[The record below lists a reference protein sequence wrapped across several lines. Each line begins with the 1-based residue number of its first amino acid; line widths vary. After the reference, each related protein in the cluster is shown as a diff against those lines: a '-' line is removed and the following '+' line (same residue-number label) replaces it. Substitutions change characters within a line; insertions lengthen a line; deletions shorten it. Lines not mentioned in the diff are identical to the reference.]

1 MPLVVRNLTLR
12 FHEPEE
18 NLRRQI
24 ARVLEIPPRAIRSFG
39 VIRRSVDARNH
50 EDIRRVYH
58 VECSIDGD
66 EQQLVKRGRPGQ
78 VALVVREKLPEI
90 PTGSAG
96 LPHRPVV
103 VGSGPAGLFAA
114 LLLAERGYMPLLLE
128 RGQDVPARHKALHLY
143 YTQGQFDP
151 ENNLLFGIG
160 GAGTYSDGKL
170 YSRTHDARNTY
181 VLETLVRFGAD
192 PNILIEAKPH
202 LGSDKLPGVCRRI
215 VEAIRAAGGE
225 VRYGARVSG
234 VELSD
239 NAAGTPQG
247 KTLRAIV
254 LEGGEKIP
262 CSVAL
267 FAIGH
272 SSRDTYR
279 FLHSTGVTMAA
290 KPFQMGVRIEHPQAM
305 INRNQHGP
313 LADTLPPADYT
324 LVAKNAGATCSTL
337 CGPDMFSFCMCPG
350 GTILPSNESPREICT
365 NGASSSQRDS
375 SFANSGLV
383 VTILPTAFADDP
395 IQGIAFQQKWEQLAY
410 QLSGSYA
417 VPAQR
422 APDFLANRPS
432 DGAMAV
438 SYPLGAK
445 SVDLRQMLPD
455 PVLQAL
461 IRGLPML
468 DRLVEGFASP
478 EGIITGP
485 ETRASSPVRIT
496 RDDVSRQSI
505 SVAGL
510 YPAGEGAGY
519 AGGIVSSATDGLK
532 SAEVIVALY
541 APLKK

>member
-1 MPLVVRNLTLR
+1 MALVVRNLTLR
-12 FHEPEE
+12 FNEPEE
-18 NLRRQI
+18 NLRKQI
-24 ARVLEIPPRAIRSFG
+24 ARVLEIPVQDIRSFG

-50 EDIRRVYH
+50 DDIRRVYH
-58 VECSIDGD
+58 VECSVDGD
-66 EQQLVKRGRPGQ
+66 EQKLLKRGRPGQ
-78 VALVVREKLPEI
+78 ITLVVREKFPEV
-90 PTGSAG
+90 PAGSAG
-96 LPHRPVV
+96 LPHRPVII
-103 VGSGPAGLFAA
+103 GSGPAGLFAA
-114 LLLAERGYMPLLLE
+114 LLLAERGYLPILLE

-170 YSRTHDARNTY
+170 YSRTHDPRNTY

-192 PNILIEAKPH
+192 PNILIDAKPH
-202 LGSDKLPGVCRRI
+202 LGSDKLPGVCRRM
-215 VEAIRAAGGE
+215 VEEIRSLGGE
-225 VRYGARVSG
+225 VRYGARMAG
-234 VELSD
+234 IELAD
-239 NAAGTPQG
+239 PTAGGAPPRAI
-247 KTLRAIV
+247 RAIV
-254 LEGGEKIP
+254 LASGEKIP

-279 FLHSTGVTMAA
+279 MLHAAGVAMIA
-290 KPFQMGVRIEHPQAM
+290 KPFQMGVRVEHPQSM

-324 LVAKNAGATCSTL
+324 LVAKNAAGACATV

-383 VTILPTAFADDP
+383 VTILPAAFDNDP
-395 IQGIAFQQKWEQLAY
+395 IQGIAFQQKWERLAY

-422 APDFLANRPS
+422 IPDFLASRRSIDPITTS
-432 DGAMAV
+432 C
-438 SYPLGAK
+438 PLGSK
-445 SVDLRQMLPD
+445 SVDLRQMLPG
-455 PVLQAL
+455 PVIQAL
-461 IRGLPML
+461 VRGLPML
-468 DRLVEGFASP
+468 DRLVAGFASAD
-478 EGIITGP
+478 GVIAGP

-496 RDDVSRQSI
+496 RDDVTRQSLT
-505 SVAGL
+505 VAGL
-510 YPAGEGAGY
+510 YPVGEGAGY
-519 AGGIVSSATDGLK
+519 AGGIVSSAADGLK
-532 SAEVIVALY
+532 SAESVVTAF